1 MLPAGYVISTVSI
14 ELTNLT
20 GVTLEIDGVIEASK
34 YWENYPLNERGNM
47 IDFMNFNDCSYLT
60 IKGHGMVDGL
70 GYDWWIREWNQANKY
85 GRPNLLDF
93 NRV

>member
-1 MLPAGYVISTVSI
+1 
-14 ELTNLT
+14 
-20 GVTLEIDGVIEASK
+20 
-34 YWENYPLNERGNM
+34 M

-70 GYDWWIREWNQANKY
+70 GYDWWVREWNQTNKY